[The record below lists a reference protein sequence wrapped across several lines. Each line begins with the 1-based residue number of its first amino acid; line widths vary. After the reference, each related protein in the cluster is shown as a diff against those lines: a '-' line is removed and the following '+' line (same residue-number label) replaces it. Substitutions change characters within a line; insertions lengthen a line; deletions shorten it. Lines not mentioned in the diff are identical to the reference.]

1 MEWCN
6 QVAVVTGG
14 SRGISRAR
22 ARLLAQRGA
31 AVCVN
36 YAMHADAA
44 EALVGEITT
53 AGGRAIAVVAD
64 VADSA
69 AVEAMVTHTEAEL
82 GPVTTLVN
90 NAGVSWQGTL
100 DTYDREQVA
109 RMRQVNVDG
118 VIHATRAV
126 MGSMRAQRYGRIVNV
141 ASIAGIGTALAG
153 NAFYAATKAEVLIL
167 TRRFALELSQHG
179 ITVNA
184 VAPGFVRTE
193 LTQRGRGAADWPGT
207 EQRFA
212 QRAMMGRIGEPERH
226 CQRGGIPGRTGV
238 RLDYGA
244 GADGGRRA
252 DGLHWTRL
260 SRGSDDP
267 RPRRGDHG
275 RSFVVARSCDRRTC
289 TARSRSYQCMP
300 RSCRSQPFWPWA
312 RQRNCTPVHQRALY
326 GFGGKL
332 S

>member
-14 SRGISRAR
+14 SRGIGRAT

-69 AVEAMVTHTEAEL
+69 A
-82 GPVTTLVN
+82 
-90 NAGVSWQGTL
+90 
-100 DTYDREQVA
+100 
-109 RMRQVNVDG
+109 
-118 VIHATRAV
+118 TRAV
-126 MGSMRAQRYGRIVNV
+126 IGSMRAQRYGRIVNV

-167 TRRFALELSQHG
+167 TRRFALELGQHG

-193 LTQRGRGAADWPGT
+193 LTQRGRGAADWSGT

-212 QRAMMGRIGEPERH
+212 QRAMMGRIGEPEDIANAAVFLAAPESGWITA
-226 CQRGGIPGRTGV
+226 QVLTV
-238 RLDYGA
+238 
-244 GADGGRRA
+244 DGGRM
-252 DGLHWTRL
+252 DYIG
-260 SRGSDDP
+260 
-267 RPRRGDHG
+267 HG
-275 RSFVVARSCDRRTC
+275 
-289 TARSRSYQCMP
+289 
-300 RSCRSQPFWPWA
+300 
-312 RQRNCTPVHQRALY
+312 
-326 GFGGKL
+326 
-332 S
+332 